1 MRLEMKR
8 QDMEEL
14 FQLLEVYERTYGGR
28 NAREMKEELSARY
41 REEKGGEDISEK
53 RNPRG
58 AGRKR
63 QHTEEERKRVRELR
77 AKGISI
83 RRIAEGTGC
92 SAGYV
97 QGVLSDPSKRG
108 VQ

>member
-41 REEKGGEDISEK
+41 REEKGGGNISE
-53 RNPRG
+53 R
-58 AGRKR
+58 
-63 QHTEEERKRVRELR
+63 
-77 AKGISI
+77 
-83 RRIAEGTGC
+83 C
-92 SAGYV
+92 
-97 QGVLSDPSKRG
+97 
-108 VQ
+108 

>member
-1 MRLEMKR
+1 MKMEMKR

-14 FQLLEVYERTYGGR
+14 YQLLEVYERTYGGR
-28 NAREMKEELSARY
+28 KVTEMLQEVSAKY
-41 REEKGGEDISEK
+41 REEKGEGISQK

-58 AGRKR
+58 AGRKQR
-63 QHTEEERKRVRELR
+63 YAEDEKRRIRELR
-77 AKGISI
+77 DGGMSI

-92 SAGYV
+92 SVGYV
-97 QGVLSDPSKRG
+97 QGVLSDPLRRG

>member
-1 MRLEMKR
+1 MKMEMKR

-14 FQLLEVYERTYGGR
+14 FQLLEMYERTYGGR
-28 NAREMKEELSARY
+28 KVTEMLQEVSARY
-41 REEKGGEDISEK
+41 RVEKGEGISQK

-58 AGRKR
+58 AGRKQR
-63 QHTEEERKRVRELR
+63 YGEDEKRRIKGLRE
-77 AKGISI
+77 AGMSI

-92 SAGYV
+92 SVGYV
-97 QGVLSDPSKRG
+97 QGVLSDLSRRG

>member
-41 REEKGGEDISEK
+41 REEKGGGNISEK
-53 RNPRG
+53 SPPRG
-58 AGRKR
+58 RQEKAAYGRRKKAG
-63 QHTEEERKRVRELR
+63 Q
-77 AKGISI
+77 
-83 RRIAEGTGC
+83 GTSCQRDGN
-92 SAGYV
+92 A
-97 QGVLSDPSKRG
+97 
-108 VQ
+108 

>member
-1 MRLEMKR
+1 MKMEMKR

-14 FQLLEVYERTYGGR
+14 FQLLEVYERTYGGSVVS
-28 NAREMKEELSARY
+28 EIIKELWARY
-41 REEKGGEDISEK
+41 RGATGENISEK

-63 QHTEEERKRVRELR
+63 QYTEEEKERIRELR
-77 AKGISI
+77 DRGMSI
-83 RRIAEGTGC
+83 RGIAEGTGC
-92 SAGYV
+92 SVGYV

>member
-1 MRLEMKR
+1 MEMKR

-14 FQLLEVYERTYGGR
+14 YQLLEVYERTYGGR
-28 NAREMKEELSARY
+28 NVTEMLQEVSARY
-41 REEKGGEDISEK
+41 REEKGESISQK

-58 AGRKR
+58 AGRKQR
-63 QHTEEERKRVRELR
+63 YTEEEKQRIRELR
-77 AKGISI
+77 DGGMSI

-97 QGVLSDPSKRG
+97 QGVLSDPLRRG

>member
-1 MRLEMKR
+1 MKLEMKS

-14 FQLLEVYERTYGGR
+14 FQLLQLYERTYGGR
-28 NAREMKEELSARY
+28 NAVEMLGEVAARY
-41 REEKGGEDISEK
+41 REKNGEGISCK

-63 QHTEEERKRVRELR
+63 RYPETARQQIRELR
-77 AKGISI
+77 EEGLTI
-83 RRIAEGTGC
+83 RRIAEKTGY
-92 SAGYV
+92 SVGYV
-97 QGVLSDPSKRG
+97 QGVLSEPMKQD

>member
-1 MRLEMKR
+1 MKLEMKG

-14 FQLLEVYERTYGGR
+14 YQLLEEYERTYGGR
-28 NAREMKEELSARY
+28 NVSEMLEEVSARY
-41 REEKGGEDISEK
+41 RKEKGENIAQK

-58 AGRKR
+58 AGRKQR
-63 QHTEEERKRVRELR
+63 YTEEKKRRIKELR
-77 AKGISI
+77 EVGMSI

-92 SAGYV
+92 SVGYV
-97 QGVLSDPSKRG
+97 QGVLSDLSRRG

>member
-1 MRLEMKR
+1 MKMEMKR

-14 FQLLEVYERTYGGR
+14 FQLLEVYERTYGGSVVS
-28 NAREMKEELSARY
+28 EIIKELCARY
-41 REEKGGEDISEK
+41 RGATGENISEK

-58 AGRKR
+58 AGRKSR
-63 QHTEEERKRVRELR
+63 YTEEEKERIRELR
-77 AKGISI
+77 DRGMSI

-92 SAGYV
+92 SVGYV
-97 QGVLSDPSKRG
+97 QGVLNDPSKRG

>member
-1 MRLEMKR
+1 MKMEMKR

-14 FQLLEVYERTYGGR
+14 FQLLEVYERTYGGSVVS
-28 NAREMKEELSARY
+28 EIIKELCARY
-41 REEKGGEDISEK
+41 RGVTGENISEK

-58 AGRKR
+58 AGRKS
-63 QHTEEERKRVRELR
+63 QYTEEEKERIRELR
-77 AKGISI
+77 DRGMSI

-92 SAGYV
+92 SVGYV

>member
-1 MRLEMKR
+1 MRLKMKR

-77 AKGISI
+77 AKGMAM
-83 RRIAEGTGC
+83 RKIAEETGC
-92 SAGYV
+92 SVGYV
-97 QGVLSDPSKRG
+97 QGVLSDPSKRD

>member
-41 REEKGGEDISEK
+41 REEKGGEDISE
-53 RNPRG
+53 R
-58 AGRKR
+58 
-63 QHTEEERKRVRELR
+63 
-77 AKGISI
+77 
-83 RRIAEGTGC
+83 C
-92 SAGYV
+92 
-97 QGVLSDPSKRG
+97 
-108 VQ
+108 